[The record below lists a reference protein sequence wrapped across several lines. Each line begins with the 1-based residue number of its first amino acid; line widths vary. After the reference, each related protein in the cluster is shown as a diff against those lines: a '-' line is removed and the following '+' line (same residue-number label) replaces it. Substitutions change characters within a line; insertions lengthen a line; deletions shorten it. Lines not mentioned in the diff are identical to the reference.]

1 MKTVQNIISLTLY
14 RFSSFHFRLL
24 GRRTIDSTKFSVD
37 PRQGHAAIA
46 LSLSRKHHSLGKRFF
61 INFVSS
67 ISVKRVQSAG
77 DK

>member
-67 ISVKRVQSAG
+67 ISVKVQSAG